1 MSKTFKVDQK
11 SLVATLSSMQPI
23 CSKRTTL
30 DVTES
35 ILFQVMPRELILKG
49 TDLEISLQSSIP
61 IESNLEDSETFLI
74 SGKRIFELTKEIEGE
89 IEFIIAK
96 NHLRMKAT
104 GTRGTGCVDLQ
115 LNIRQAEDFP
125 PFPERIENLMQV
137 DSSFLLNLIS
147 KVSFVIPSNHSNN
160 ALNGV
165 LFECNDKA
173 ITLVATDGHSLA
185 EATSSKYTL
194 AEEKKWLLP
203 KRAIL
208 ELKKILES
216 GETENLFVGT
226 CSSQLVFSGAHFNF
240 FSKLIADPF
249 PQYKP
254 VLDREGFLPA
264 TVAKEALIKTLKRS
278 NCLLTGQFLSTNFT
292 FKQGALDVSLH
303 NKEVGKLKESIQL
316 DIFDGESI
324 ESRFYSPYLLNG
336 LQAFSED
343 AISFYIKNKTKPII
357 FETKEDDI
365 NLTYLVMPVSATS
378 NDV

>member
-49 TDLEISLQSSIP
+49 TDLEISLQSSMP
-61 IESNLEDSETFLI
+61 IESSLEESETFLI
-74 SGKRIFELTKEIEGE
+74 SGKRIFELTKEIDGE
-89 IEFIIAK
+89 IEFVIAK
-96 NHLRMKAT
+96 NHLRMKAA
-104 GTRGTGCVDLQ
+104 GVDLQ
-115 LNIRQAEDFP
+115 LNIRQPEDFP

-147 KVSFVIPSNHSNN
+147 KVSFVIPSNHSNS

-165 LFECNDKA
+165 LFECDDKA
-173 ITLVATDGHSLA
+173 MTLVATDGHSLA
-185 EATSSKYTL
+185 EVTSEKYTL
-194 AEEKKWLLP
+194 AEAKKWLLP
-203 KRAIL
+203 KRAVL
-208 ELKKILES
+208 ELKKILEG
-216 GETENLFVGT
+216 GEAENLFVGT

-240 FSKLIADPF
+240 FTKLIVDPF

-254 VLDREGFLPA
+254 VLDKEGFMPA
-264 TVAKEALIKTLKRS
+264 TVAKGALVKTLKRS
-278 NCLLTGQFLSTNFT
+278 NCLLAGQFLSTNFT
-292 FKQGALDVSLH
+292 FKQGELDVSLH

-316 DIFDGESI
+316 DSFKGEDV

-343 AISFYIKNKTKPII
+343 AINFYIKNKTKPII
-357 FETKEDDI
+357 FETKEEDI

-378 NDV
+378 SDV

>member
-1 MSKTFKVDQK
+1 MNKTFRVDQK

-30 DVTES
+30 DITES

-49 TDLEISLQSSIP
+49 TDLEIALQSSIP
-61 IESNLEDSETFLI
+61 IESNLEEAETFLI
-74 SGKRIFELTKEIEGE
+74 SGKRIFEITKEIEGE
-89 IEFIIAK
+89 IEFIITK
-96 NHLRMKAT
+96 NHLRMKAV
-104 GTRGTGCVDLQ
+104 GVDLQ
-115 LNIRQAEDFP
+115 LNIRPSEDFP

-165 LFECNDKA
+165 LFECNNKS
-173 ITLVATDGHSLA
+173 IMLVATDGHSLA
-185 EATSSKYTL
+185 EATSHKYTL

-208 ELKKILES
+208 ELKKILEGGDS
-216 GETENLFVGT
+216 ENLFVGT
-226 CSSQLVFSGAHFNF
+226 CSGQLVFSGAHFNF
-240 FSKLIADPF
+240 FTKLIADPF

-254 VLDREGFLPA
+254 VLNREGFLPA
-264 TVAKEALIKTLKRS
+264 TVAKGALVKTLKRS
-278 NCLLTGQFLSTNFT
+278 NCLLAGQFLSTNFT
-292 FKQGALDVSLH
+292 FKQGALDISLH

-316 DIFDGESI
+316 AAFDGESI

-336 LQAFSED
+336 LQVFSED
-343 AISFYIKNKTKPII
+343 AVSFYIKNKTKPII

-365 NLTYLVMPVSATS
+365 NLTYLVMPISATS
-378 NDV
+378 NDI